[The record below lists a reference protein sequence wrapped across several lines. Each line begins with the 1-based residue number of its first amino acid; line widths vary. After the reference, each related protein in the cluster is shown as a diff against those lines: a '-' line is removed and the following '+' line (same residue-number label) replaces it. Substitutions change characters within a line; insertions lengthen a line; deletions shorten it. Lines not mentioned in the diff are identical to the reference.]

1 MANPNELL
9 PSAAGWAVAG
19 AIATKLVEWLLA
31 MKNSESDRITKTYDA
46 VNAAQKHLVDGLFQQ
61 IEQLRSELT
70 ELRAEYQHCAE
81 RHKEAESVI
90 EVLQQEVRVLREKVG
105 P

>member
-1 MANPNELL
+1 MANPNELI

-19 AIATKLVEWLLA
+19 VIATKLVEWLLA
-31 MKNSESDRITKTYDA
+31 FRNSESDRITKTYDA

-61 IEQLRSELT
+61 IEQLRIELSEVRT
-70 ELRAEYQHCAE
+70 EYQHCAE
-81 RHKEAESVI
+81 RHKEAENTI
-90 EVLQQEVRVLREKVG
+90 EALKQEVRLLKEKVD